1 MKNTLKVALW
11 LAISLIF
18 ISTFSCTRGVKETRM
33 AHKGAEFTM
42 IIASDSSEFKDSIRN
57 RIIEQYQ
64 DEGNIDVVNIKRLKD
79 INPLDYDVVLII
91 DTTLAWSGFNPSL
104 NTFLENNEIKN
115 NVVVFMTA
123 ADPDWK
129 YSYQGLDAIT
139 SASVVENED
148 VKFEEISQQIDQI
161 LGKE

>member
-11 LAISLIF
+11 LAISLTF

-33 AHKGAEFTM
+33 AHKGAGFTM